1 MLRELQGG
9 TISGAGHNSW
19 PSLPTGARPASP
31 RSTPVIE
38 FLNLLLTLVQ
48 VGTQI
53 ITGGLVDLSVG

>member
-1 MLRELQGG
+1 MLRELQGSA
-9 TISGAGHNSW
+9 ISSAGHNSW
-19 PSLPTGARPASP
+19 PSPPTGTRPTSP

>member
-9 TISGAGHNSW
+9 TSVTQGIIRGRHYPPG
-19 PSLPTGARPASP
+19 PVPASP